1 MDMETV
7 IQFTPAQLIA
17 LAAAIIT
24 IASAVGVIINL
35 ITKIKEPETKQNERI
50 SHCEERLNKMDVII
64 EKFQGYFSN
73 DDRRFKEIEEGNK
86 ITQTALLALLKH
98 SINGND
104 TKALKEAEKNLEDY
118 LINR

>member
-1 MDMETV
+1 MDTL
-7 IQFTPAQLIA
+7 IQFTPAQL
-17 LAAAIIT
+17 LAYAGAIIT
-24 IASAVGVIINL
+24 ISTAIGIIINL
-35 ITKIKEPETKQNERI
+35 ISKIREPEKKQDDRI
-50 SHCEERLNKMDVII
+50 KACENRIDKIDVIL

-104 TKALKEAEKNLEDY
+104 TKALKEAEKSLEEY
-118 LINR
+118 LINK

>member
-1 MDMETV
+1 METV
-7 IQFTPAQLIA
+7 IQFTPAQLVT
-17 LAAAIIT
+17 LAAAVIT
-24 IASAVGVIINL
+24 IASAFGVIINL
-35 ITKIKEPETKQNERI
+35 ITRLKEPETKQNERI
-50 SHCEERLNKMDVII
+50 SHCEERLNKMDVIL

-104 TKALKEAEKNLEDY
+104 TKSLKEAEKNLEDY
-118 LINR
+118 LINK

>member
-1 MDMETV
+1 MAMSRQKKLD
-7 IQFTPAQLIA
+7 
-17 LAAAIIT
+17 
-24 IASAVGVIINL
+24 
-35 ITKIKEPETKQNERI
+35 
-50 SHCEERLNKMDVII
+50 KMDVIV

-104 TKALKEAEKNLEDY
+104 TKALKEAEKSLEDY
-118 LINR
+118 LINK

>member
-1 MDMETV
+1 MDTV
-7 IQFTPAQLIA
+7 IQFTPAQIIA
-17 LAAAIIT
+17 LATAIIT
-24 IASAVGVIINL
+24 ISTAVGVIINL
-35 ITKIKEPETKQNERI
+35 ISKAKEPEKKQDERI
-50 SHCEERLNKMDVII
+50 KSCESRLDKLDVII

-104 TKALKEAEKNLEDY
+104 TKALKEAEKSLEEY
-118 LINR
+118 LINK

>member
-1 MDMETV
+1 MDTI

-17 LAAAIIT
+17 LAGAVIT
-24 IASAVGVIINL
+24 ISTACGVIVNL
-35 ITKIKEPETKQNERI
+35 ITKLKEPEKKQDERI
-50 SHCEERLNKMDVII
+50 KSCESRLDKLDVII

-104 TKALKEAEKNLEDY
+104 TKALKEAEKSLEEY
-118 LINR
+118 LINK

>member
-1 MDMETV
+1 MDTI
-7 IQFTPAQLIA
+7 IQFTPAQLVAI
-17 LAAAIIT
+17 AAAIIT
-24 IASAVGVIINL
+24 ISTAVGVLINL
-35 ITKIKEPETKQNERI
+35 FSKLKEPETKQNERI
-50 SHCEERLNKMDVII
+50 SNCEQRLNKMDVII

-104 TKALKEAEKNLEDY
+104 TKSLKDAEKNLEEY
-118 LINR
+118 LINK

>member
-1 MDMETV
+1 MDTV
-7 IQFTPAQLIA
+7 IQFTPSQLIA
-17 LAAAIIT
+17 IATAIIT
-24 IASAVGVIINL
+24 ISTACGVFVNL
-35 ITKIKEPETKQNERI
+35 VTKIKEPEKKQDDRI
-50 SHCEERLNKMDVII
+50 KACESRLDKLDVVI

-104 TKALKEAEKNLEDY
+104 TKALKEAEKSLEEY
-118 LINR
+118 LINK

>member
-1 MDMETV
+1 MDTV

-17 LAAAIIT
+17 IAGAIIT
-24 IASAVGVIINL
+24 ISTACGVIVNL
-35 ITKIKEPETKQNERI
+35 ISKLKEPEKQDERI
-50 SHCEERLNKMDVII
+50 EHCEERLNKMDAVI

-104 TKALKEAEKNLEDY
+104 TKALREAEKSLEEY
-118 LINR
+118 LINK